1 MGHIAKGCAKPK
13 TDVKGQAKG
22 KGKGKG
28 KGRGKG
34 KGKGKGKDKEKEEED
49 STKPRWSFCA
59 ISVEEEGA
67 QIENYKKVVK
77 RSGSVNDCS
86 EVHAE
91 YQDAKNN
98 RSEETAKASKVLST
112 DDIKPEGLVSSDDR
126 DCEHL
131 MEFVN
136 GNKRSP
142 TGTSDRNLHLI
153 TTIDKDDLRVCFFS
167 EENVEMVLDSAS
179 TEHIFNINE
188 CFFTS
193 IEPSRASVLTG
204 GGKITAVAKGNVEL
218 FLTNE
223 DDEEDRV
230 EIRDCL
236 RIPNMPVN

>member
-1 MGHIAKGCAKPK
+1 M
-13 TDVKGQAKG
+13 
-22 KGKGKG
+22 
-28 KGRGKG
+28 
-34 KGKGKGKDKEKEEED
+34 
-49 STKPRWSFCA
+49 
-59 ISVEEEGA
+59 
-67 QIENYKKVVK
+67 
-77 RSGSVNDCS
+77 
-86 EVHAE
+86 
-91 YQDAKNN
+91 
-98 RSEETAKASKVLST
+98 
-112 DDIKPEGLVSSDDR
+112 SSDDR

-153 TTIDKDDLRVCFFS
+153 TTIDKDDLSVCGVFF

-188 CFFTS
+188 CFFTA

-230 EIRDCL
+230 EI
-236 RIPNMPVN
+236 PNMPVNILSISKLAKNGITADFNNEECVLTLTREKKAVAYFIAEQRRGLYILKGRLANPPTDRITLLSHSKMKDLVYTFHNSQNHMPLRHLKERIRAGVYDSMLTPRQRRLKQLCQRNL